1 MATTTAKETRTF
13 TLTLNGVAREVEA
26 TDVWGDGKA
35 FDTAECVALG
45 RVGRTGS
52 SLWPTSVRFAL
63 QRNGEYRPIL
73 TFCRI
78 RKQGVIVAWNDA
90 KYTESVSRRN
100 G

>member
-1 MATTTAKETRTF
+1 MTTAKATRTF
-13 TLTLNGVAREVEA
+13 TLTLNGSTREVEA

-35 FDTAECVALG
+35 FDATECVALG

-52 SLWPTSVRFAL
+52 SLWPASVRFAL
-63 QRNGEYRPIL
+63 QQNGEYRPIL

-78 RKQGVIVAWNDA
+78 RKQGVIVAWNDE
-90 KYTESVSRRN
+90 KYSKRLSQRN